1 MTLFLAFLFAFL
13 PPQTPNETKH
23 ATDVSD
29 IVHRVERLFAQMS
42 DFSADFVQTDQNPL
56 NRNQRASGH
65 LYLMKPRKMRWDY
78 TNPDQQFVSD
88 GKNVYFYVPADR
100 QVTKE
105 AVKETFDE
113 RMPLMFLVG
122 RSNLSNE
129 FTKFEELTRKPFLD
143 GTRVIRMYPKRKT
156 DIKDVEIEVDPA
168 NYQIR
173 RLILDHVDG
182 SQSDFIFSNIQT
194 NTGLKAGFFEFKV
207 PQGVQVVQGI
217 GQ

>member
-1 MTLFLAFLFAFL
+1 MTLLLAFLFAFL
-13 PPQTPNETKH
+13 PPQAPNETKH
-23 ATDVSD
+23 ATDVYD

-78 TNPDQQFVSD
+78 TTPDQQFVSD

-168 NYQIR
+168 NSQIR

-194 NTGLKAGFFEFKV
+194 NTGLTAGFFDFKV

>member
-1 MTLFLAFLFAFL
+1 
-13 PPQTPNETKH
+13 
-23 ATDVSD
+23 
-29 IVHRVERLFAQMS
+29 
-42 DFSADFVQTDQNPL
+42 
-56 NRNQRASGH
+56 
-65 LYLMKPRKMRWDY
+65 MKPRKMRWDY
-78 TNPDQQFVSD
+78 TTPDQQFVSD

-168 NYQIR
+168 NSQIR

-194 NTGLKAGFFEFKV
+194 NTGLTAGFFDFKV